1 MLHLITGVPG
11 SCKTAFVV
19 TELDKVEKSNKVNLV
34 KNIEIYNKNK
44 PLMEQFHEDFSYREY
59 EVGSGH
65 ELQTK
70 MEILPNDFFDF
81 LGQEFD
87 DLRPDY
93 YFQRVVYCNEIIDR
107 INKRE
112 GEQGFEHFLPVRTIY
127 TNINA
132 LKIDYV
138 RALTYDWRDCP
149 DGSIIV
155 IDEVQLVEPYSDIKS
170 RDNPIVQS
178 LTVHRHR
185 GFDFYFITQAPSLLH
200 PTVKV
205 LIGVHYHLTRPY
217 GMTTVVY
224 RYGSCKDNPN
234 AIINRQN
241 REAKFNFKPQDRI
254 FKLYKSTTINTH
266 KKRFPKGIWF
276 FLAWVIAGI
285 ALFIYNLSGDEL
297 SNSAVLNENKT
308 PQTTKTDSTAQTTTT
323 NPDEQTATLANPIAQ
338 PQPPMLTKEQMEKQ
352 LKLQEQQFNLL
363 LEQQRLQFI
372 MQYEQLQKQLVEHD
386 EQMKEF
392 YRTLELYK
400 TMLPKDHKILKSN
413 PDLQVRG
420 VVKMGDKCKA
430 YNHEGVLMTL
440 NAEQCSY
447 YTEAAG
453 RVWKKGQTSDNSPS
467 QPRLPPTLIDNS
479 TRTVIPS
486 QGQVTTPT
494 PEQAQ
499 EQSNNVVANQ

>member
-297 SNSAVLNENKT
+297 SNSAVLNENKAPNTIEATDITTDKALNQGNT
-308 PQTTKTDSTAQTTTT
+308 PQTDKDQ
-323 NPDEQTATLANPIAQ
+323 DEPK
-338 PQPPMLTKEQMEKQ
+338 PELTKEQLEKL
-352 LKLQEQQFNLL
+352 LKLQEQQFDLR
-363 LEQQRLQFI
+363 LEEQRLQII
-372 MQYEQLQKQLVEHD
+372 MQYDELQRQLVQHQKQLD
-386 EQMKEF
+386 DF
-392 YRTLELYK
+392 YRTIELYK
-400 TMLPKDHKILKSN
+400 TMLPKDHEIIKAN

-420 VVKMGDKCKA
+420 VIKTGTKCSA
-430 YNHEGVLMTL
+430 YNREGVLMTL
-440 NAEQCSY
+440 TPEQCSY
-447 YTEAAG
+447 YTEATG
-453 RVWKKGQTSDNSPS
+453 RVWKNGQTTDNSPS
-467 QPRLPPTLIDNS
+467 TPRYPPTLTDNS

-486 QGQVTTPT
+486 QPQEQVSAP
-494 PEQAQ
+494 Q